1 MGAEMSASSA
11 HISMHELEYSLT
23 FLGLADDRR
32 AAFSIVLVGNRI
44 ADSAF
49 IFAAL
54 VNVAGKYRSARS
66 WLASKPSPRLL
77 NNKERSHLS
86 TIDSAWSP
94 RTGQLDDATDWC
106 TKALA
111 MGEDIGDRQGT
122 VITCHQLGNVV
133 TLRERAY
140 DARD

>member
-1 MGAEMSASSA
+1 M
-11 HISMHELEYSLT
+11 
-23 FLGLADDRR
+23 
-32 AAFSIVLVGNRI
+32 
-44 ADSAF
+44 
-49 IFAAL
+49 
-54 VNVAGKYRSARS
+54 AGKCRSARS

-94 RTGQLDDATDWC
+94 RTGQLDDATDWY

-111 MGEDIGDRQGT
+111 MGEDIGDRQGM

>member
-1 MGAEMSASSA
+1 MREV
-11 HISMHELEYSLT
+11 EYSLT

-32 AAFSIVLVGNRI
+32 AAFSIVLVGNWM

-66 WLASKPSPRLL
+66 WLASKPSPRLP

-94 RTGQLDDATDWC
+94 RTGQLDDA
-106 TKALA
+106 
-111 MGEDIGDRQGT
+111 R
-122 VITCHQLGNVV
+122 H
-133 TLRERAY
+133 
-140 DARD
+140 